1 MIIFFDH
8 SMFRNENLGKQITLS
23 NKFNIQNL
31 VIKVM
36 LLIVI
41 QASSAKSRIVL
52 ASAHV
57 KVRIWGDLMLECLD
71 ITRVR

>member
-1 MIIFFDH
+1 
-8 SMFRNENLGKQITLS
+8 MFRNENLGKQITLS

-41 QASSAKSRIVL
+41 QASSVKSRIVN
-52 ASAHV
+52 ASVPV
-57 KVRIWGDLMLECLD
+57 KLRIWGDSMRECLD